1 MPVIIYYFCLY
12 IRMTDLSYSWNN
24 IYSAKCSSDAVTG
37 KSIALC
43 HFKKTHMNKI
53 NLIFMLLLSASLV
66 SVQKAQGCT
75 IIAVGKKATA
85 DGSVLI
91 SHTDSGPDSRIYYV
105 PGKTF
110 RAGEQAP
117 VYWGIQDAAL
127 SLMDDGEVLGY
138 IPQVRKTYGYFHS
151 AYSHMNEVQLGIA
164 ESTTSQRPELICT
177 REGGKQIMTIEQAM
191 IFALQRCDKAR
202 EAVLLIGDLMI
213 RYGFLPSSGDGSEA
227 LVIADTEEA
236 WVFEVFG
243 VGNGWEPGSGKP
255 GAIWAAQ
262 RLPDDQ
268 ATMVPN
274 WSIIKEIDAGDK
286 SQFLVS
292 DNYMKEAIDR
302 GWYDPASGKPF
313 VWQEAYAP
321 LPEEFATG
329 RFWLFFSTFMPN
341 LKQWPDRMLDPSN
354 PYKGMEPYFQVVEPL
369 SIYPFAAVPEKKI
382 SVRDVI
388 AFQRSTFEGTIY
400 DMTSYPEWLVPDGKG
415 GYVKSP
421 LATPFPGSEMRKL
434 IKQTYRRPVA
444 RHRGHYGMV
453 MQLRDW
459 LPDAIGG
466 VYWVYLDNPYFSPY
480 VPIYA
485 GNLSVAETYNIYDPE
500 KYDERSARWAID
512 FVDNLANLRFR
523 DIAADVRTVRDPF
536 EEEIFAGQEKTEK
549 EALEMYK
556 KNPETAR
563 KFLTAYSDA
572 KMNAVTKMFIELRDQ
587 IITRYT
593 NNRE

>member
-1 MPVIIYYFCLY
+1 
-12 IRMTDLSYSWNN
+12 
-24 IYSAKCSSDAVTG
+24 
-37 KSIALC
+37 
-43 HFKKTHMNKI
+43 MNKI
-53 NLIFMLLLSASLV
+53 NCISLVFLTLFLV
-66 SVQKAQGCT
+66 SVPTAFSCT
-75 IIAVGKKATA
+75 IIAAGKKATA
-85 DGSVLI
+85 DGSVII
-91 SHTDSGPDSRIYYV
+91 SHTDTGPDSRIYYV
-105 PGKTF
+105 PGKNF
-110 RAGEQAP
+110 RPGEMAP
-117 VYWGIQDAAL
+117 VYWGIQDADRPL
-127 SLMDDGEVLGY
+127 EDDGEILGY

-151 AYSHMNEVQLGIA
+151 AYSHINEVQLGIA
-164 ESTTSQRPELICT
+164 ESTTAQRQELVCT

-213 RYGFLPSSGDGSEA
+213 RYGFLPSSGDGSET

-243 VGNGWEPGSGKP
+243 VGNGWEPGTGRP

-274 WSIIKEIDAGDK
+274 WSIIKEINPGDEDH
-286 SQFLVS
+286 FLVS
-292 DNYMKEAIDR
+292 DNYKQEAIDR

-313 VWQEAYAP
+313 IWQEAYSP
-321 LPEEFATG
+321 LPEEYATS
-329 RFWLFFSTFMPN
+329 RFWLFYTTFMPD
-341 LKQWPDRMLDPSN
+341 LREWPDRKLDPSN
-354 PYKGMEPYFQVVEPL
+354 PYKGMQPYFQVVEPL

-382 SVRDVI
+382 SVQDVI

-434 IKQTYRRPVA
+434 IRQTYRRPVA

-453 MQLRDW
+453 IQLRDW

-485 GNLSVAETYNIYDPE
+485 GNLSVAETYNVYDPE

-512 FVDNLANLRFR
+512 FVDNLANLQFR
-523 DIAADVRTVRDPF
+523 DIAADVRAVREPF
-536 EEEIFAGQEKTEK
+536 EAEMFAGQEKVEA
-549 EALEMYK
+549 EALALYK
-556 KNPETAR
+556 KDQLAAR
-563 KFLTAYSDA
+563 KYLTGYSDE
-572 KMNAVTKMFIELRDQ
+572 KMNRVTAMFLQLRDQ
-587 IITRYT
+587 IIAKYT

>member
-1 MPVIIYYFCLY
+1 M
-12 IRMTDLSYSWNN
+12 N
-24 IYSAKCSSDAVTG
+24 
-37 KSIALC
+37 
-43 HFKKTHMNKI
+43 MNKI
-53 NLIFMLLLSASLV
+53 HSTLLVLLAAVLLPVPRGFS
-66 SVQKAQGCT
+66 CT
-75 IIAVGKKATA
+75 IIAAGKKATA
-85 DGSVLI
+85 DGSVII
-91 SHTDSGPDSRIYYV
+91 SHTDTGPDSRIFYV

-110 RAGEQAP
+110 RQGEQAP
-117 VYWGIQDAAL
+117 VYWGIQDAGRPL
-127 SLMDDGEVLGY
+127 EDDGEVLGS

-164 ESTTSQRPELICT
+164 ESTTAQRPELVST

-191 IFALQRCDKAR
+191 IFALQRYDNAR
-202 EAVLLIGDLMI
+202 EAVRFIGDLMT
-213 RYGFLPSSGDGSEA
+213 RYGFLPSSGDGSET

-243 VGNGWEPGSGKP
+243 VGNGWTPESGKP

-274 WSIIKEIDAGDK
+274 WSIIKEINAEDREW
-286 SQFLVS
+286 FLVS
-292 DNYMKEAIDR
+292 ANYTQEAIDR

-313 VWQEAYAP
+313 IWQEAYSP
-321 LPEEFATG
+321 LPEEYATS
-329 RFWLFFSTFMPN
+329 RFWLFYTTFMPH
-341 LKQWPDRMLDPSN
+341 LREWPDRKLDPAN
-354 PYKGMEPYFQVVEPL
+354 PFKGMQPYFQVVEPL

-382 SVRDVI
+382 SVQEVI

-415 GYVKSP
+415 GYEKSP

-453 MQLRDW
+453 MQLRDQ

-500 KYDERSARWAID
+500 KYEERSARWAID
-512 FVDNLANLRFR
+512 FVDNLANLQFR
-523 DIAADVRTVRDPF
+523 DVAADVRAVRDPF
-536 EEEIFAGQEKTEK
+536 EAEIFAEQSALEA
-549 EALEMYK
+549 EALARFK
-556 KNPETAR
+556 KDPAEAR
-563 KFLTAYSDA
+563 RFLTNYTDG
-572 KMNAVTKMFIELRDQ
+572 KMNRVTEMFLALRDQ

>member
-1 MPVIIYYFCLY
+1 
-12 IRMTDLSYSWNN
+12 
-24 IYSAKCSSDAVTG
+24 
-37 KSIALC
+37 
-43 HFKKTHMNKI
+43 MNKI
-53 NLIFMLLLSASLV
+53 SSTLLFILV
-66 SVQKAQGCT
+66 LLAAVLLPVPGSFGCT
-75 IIAVGKKATA
+75 IIAAGKKATA
-85 DGSVLI
+85 DGSVII
-91 SHTDSGPDSRIYYV
+91 SHTDTGPDSRIYYV
-105 PGKTF
+105 PGRTF
-110 RAGEQAP
+110 RQGEQAP
-117 VYWGIQDAAL
+117 VYWGIQDANL
-127 SLMDDGEVLGY
+127 PLEDDGEVLGT

-164 ESTTSQRPELICT
+164 ESTTAQRPELVCT

-191 IFALQRCDKAR
+191 IFALQRYDHAR
-202 EAVLLIGDLMI
+202 EAVQFIGDLMI
-213 RYGFLPSSGDGSEA
+213 RYGFLPSSGDGSET

-236 WVFEVFG
+236 WVLEVFG
-243 VGNGWEPGSGKP
+243 VGNGWTPESGKP

-262 RLPDDQ
+262 RIPDEQ

-274 WSIIKEIDAGDK
+274 WSIIKEIDAADRDR
-286 SQFLVS
+286 FMVS
-292 DNYMKEAIDR
+292 ANYKQEAIDR

-313 VWQEAYAP
+313 IWQEAYAP
-321 LPEEFATG
+321 LPEEYATS
-329 RFWLFFSTFMPN
+329 RFWLFYTTFMPH
-341 LKQWPDRMLDPSN
+341 LREWPDRKFDPAN
-354 PYKGMEPYFQVVEPL
+354 PFKGMQPYFQVVEPL

-382 SVRDVI
+382 SVQEVI

-453 MQLRDW
+453 MQLREG

-485 GNLSVAETYNIYDPE
+485 GNLSVAETYNTYDPE

-512 FVDNLANLRFR
+512 FVDNLANLQFR
-523 DIAADVRTVRDPF
+523 DVAADVRAVRDPF
-536 EEEIFAGQEKTEK
+536 EAEIFAEQPAIEA
-549 EALEMYK
+549 EALARYK
-556 KNPETAR
+556 KDPAEAR
-563 KFLTAYSDA
+563 KFLTAYSDG
-572 KMNAVTKMFIELRDQ
+572 KMNRVTEMFLELRDQ
-587 IITRYT
+587 IITQYT

>member
-1 MPVIIYYFCLY
+1 
-12 IRMTDLSYSWNN
+12 
-24 IYSAKCSSDAVTG
+24 
-37 KSIALC
+37 
-43 HFKKTHMNKI
+43 MNKI
-53 NLIFMLLLSASLV
+53 NLIFMVMLSASMV
-66 SVQKAQGCT
+66 SIPEAHGCT
-75 IIAVGKKATA
+75 IIAAGKKATA

-91 SHTDSGPDSRIYYV
+91 SHTDTGPDSRIYYV

-117 VYWGIQDAAL
+117 VYWGIQDAGL

-138 IPQVRKTYGYFHS
+138 IPQERKTYGYFHS

-164 ESTTSQRPELICT
+164 ESTTAQRPELVCT
-177 REGGKQIMTIEQAM
+177 REEGKQIMTIEQAM

-213 RYGFLPSSGDGSEA
+213 RYGFLPSSGDGSET
-227 LVIADTEEA
+227 LVIADTDEV
-236 WVFEVFG
+236 WVLEVFG
-243 VGNGWEPGSGKP
+243 VGNGWEPGTGRP

-274 WSIIKEIDAGDK
+274 WSIIKEINAGDK
-286 SQFLVS
+286 SRFLVS
-292 DNYMKEAIDR
+292 DNYMKEAVDR

-313 VWQEAYAP
+313 IWQEAYSP
-321 LPEEFATG
+321 LPEEYATS
-329 RFWLFFSTFMPN
+329 RFWLFYSTFMPG
-341 LKQWPDRMLDPSN
+341 LKQWPDRKLDPSN
-354 PYKGMEPYFQVVEPL
+354 PYKGMQPYYQVVEPL

-382 SVRDVI
+382 SVQDVI

-415 GYVKSP
+415 GYEKSP

-512 FVDNLANLRFR
+512 FVDNLANLQFR
-523 DIAADVRTVRDPF
+523 DIAADVRAVRDPF
-536 EEEIFAGQEKTEK
+536 ENEIFAGQEKTEK

-556 KNPETAR
+556 KDPASAR
-563 KFLTAYSDA
+563 KFLTDYSDG
-572 KMNAVTKMFIELRDQ
+572 KMNRVTEMFLELRDQ

>member
-1 MPVIIYYFCLY
+1 M
-12 IRMTDLSYSWNN
+12 
-24 IYSAKCSSDAVTG
+24 K
-37 KSIALC
+37 
-43 HFKKTHMNKI
+43 KI
-53 NLIFMLLLSASLV
+53 NSALLLLLASVLFPLPRGF
-66 SVQKAQGCT
+66 SCT
-75 IIAVGKKATA
+75 IIAAGKKATA
-85 DGSVLI
+85 DGSVII
-91 SHTDSGPDSRIYYV
+91 SHTDAGPDSRIYYV

-110 RAGEQAP
+110 RQGDLAP
-117 VYWGIQDAAL
+117 VYWGIQDAGR
-127 SLMDDGEVLGY
+127 SLEDDGEVLGS

-164 ESTTSQRPELICT
+164 ESTTAQRPELVCT
-177 REGGKQIMTIEQAM
+177 REEGKQIMTIEQAM
-191 IFALQRCDKAR
+191 IFALQRYDNAR
-202 EAVLLIGDLMI
+202 EAVQFIGDLMI
-213 RYGFLPSSGDGSEA
+213 RYGFLPSSGDGSET
-227 LVIADTEEA
+227 LVIADTEES

-243 VGNGWEPGSGKP
+243 VGNGWTPESGKP

-262 RLPDDQ
+262 RIPDEQ

-274 WSIIKEIDAGDK
+274 WSIIKEIDATDRER
-286 SQFLVS
+286 FMVS
-292 DNYMKEAIDR
+292 DNYRQEAIDR

-313 VWQEAYAP
+313 IWQEAYAP
-321 LPEEFATG
+321 LPEEYATS
-329 RFWLFFSTFMPN
+329 RFWLFYTTFMPN
-341 LKQWPDRMLDPSN
+341 LREWPNRKLDPTN
-354 PYKGMEPYFQVVEPL
+354 PFKGMEPYFQVVEPL

-382 SVRDVI
+382 SVQDVI

-444 RHRGHYGMV
+444 RHRGHYGMA
-453 MQLRDW
+453 MQLRGE

-512 FVDNLANLRFR
+512 FVDNLANLQFR
-523 DIAADVRTVRDPF
+523 DVVADVKAERDPF
-536 EEEIFAGQEKTEK
+536 EAEMFAGQEKLEM
-549 EALEMYK
+549 EALAMYK
-556 KNPETAR
+556 KDPAEAR
-563 KFLTAYSDA
+563 KFLTAYSDG
-572 KMNAVTKMFIELRDQ
+572 KMNRVTEMFLELRDQ
-587 IITRYT
+587 IITKYT